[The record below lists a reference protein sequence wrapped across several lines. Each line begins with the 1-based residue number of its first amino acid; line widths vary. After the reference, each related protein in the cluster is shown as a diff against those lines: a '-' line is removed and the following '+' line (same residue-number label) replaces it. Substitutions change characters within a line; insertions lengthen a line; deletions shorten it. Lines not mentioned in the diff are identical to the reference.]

1 LEKTPATAADS
12 FATASQISRFAHS
25 QRTLAVDSAD
35 SSLEVQLNTYV
46 LSDLDNGDRFIEEVI
61 ALNPTLAHP

>member
-1 LEKTPATAADS
+1 
-12 FATASQISRFAHS
+12 
-25 QRTLAVDSAD
+25 VDSAD